1 MKSQSD
7 GDGTHA
13 GFLKAELALGFTFT
27 SIASQRYETGFKEDA
42 GRSMVNAEKAYETV
56 SRFLLDPKHTNRL
69 TDADIR
75 DLTAELE
82 RLRGELTKLD
92 GLRA

>member
-1 MKSQSD
+1 MRTQSD
-7 GDGTHA
+7 ADGTHA

-27 SIASQRYETGFKEDA
+27 TIASQRYEAGYKESA
-42 GRSMVNAEKAYETV
+42 GKSMVNAEKAYETV
-56 SRFLLDPKHTNRL
+56 SRFLIDPKHTKRL
-69 TDADIR
+69 TDAEVH

-82 RLRGELTKLD
+82 RLRGELAKLD